1 MSEISRVALFGKL
14 NSLAY
19 KAIEGATVFC
29 KLRGNPYVELEHWLQ
44 QILANQDS
52 DLHRIFKHF
61 EIDSSRLAKDLTD
74 ALDRLPRGATS
85 ISDLSERIEYAVE
98 RGWVYGTLMF
108 GEAQVRTG
116 HLLVGALKTPS
127 LRNALFNIS
136 RQFDRIRPDTLT
148 DEFAKITA
156 GSPEDQLRAADSQ
169 GAAPGEASGALAPAQ
184 MGKQEALKKFSV
196 DLIARARKG
205 EIDPVTGRDEEIRQ
219 IVDILMRR
227 RQNNPILTG
236 EAGVGKT
243 AVVEG
248 FALRIA
254 KGDVPP
260 PLKDVSLLALDI
272 GLLQA
277 GASMKG
283 EFENRLRQVIDE
295 VQASPKPI
303 ILFIDEAHTLIG
315 AGGPAGTGDA
325 ANLLKPALARGTLRT
340 IGATTWAEYRKYFEK
355 DPALT
360 RRFQVVQILE
370 PAEEKA
376 ILMVRGVASTLEK
389 HHRVQLLDEALE
401 AAVKLSHR
409 YIPARQLPD
418 KAVSLLDTACA
429 RVAISQYAT
438 PAEVE
443 DCQRCLE
450 ALATE
455 LEIIGREEEVGFNIG
470 PRRVDVEQ
478 KQEAE
483 KARLATLEAR
493 WQEEKGLVDRI
504 LELRGRLRA
513 GGKPVDVKAQDIPAP
528 VSNISD
534 TGTKSASAENY
545 SASSTG
551 TSAKD
556 KKSEVAPQPAQGPGE
571 EAAASPSAGEESTLA
586 ASAASPHA
594 GSPDAAGAAEVGLSP
609 EERQRLL
616 GELNELQVKLDALQG
631 ESPLIMPTVDA
642 QVVSSVVADWTGIP
656 VGRMVKNEV
665 EAVLKLADTLNQRII
680 GQRHALEMIARR
692 IQTSR
697 AKLDNPNKPIGVFML
712 CGPSGV
718 GKTETALALAESLY
732 GGEQNVITINMSE
745 FQEAHTV
752 STLKGAPPGYVGY
765 GEGGVLTE
773 AVRRRPYSVVLLDEV
788 EKAHPDV
795 HKIFFQVF
803 DKGWMEDGEGRHINF
818 RNTIILLTTNVGTD
832 LIMGMCRDPELM
844 PDPQSLAT
852 ALREPLLKVF
862 PPALLGRLVTIPYY
876 PLSDEMIG
884 AIARL
889 QLSRISKRILENHR
903 IPFAYDDDTVK
914 LIISRCN
921 ELESGGRMIDAILT
935 NTVLPRISE
944 EFLKRMVEGK
954 PVARVQVSV
963 KDGEFGYGFE

>member
-14 NSLAY
+14 DSLAY

-61 EIDSSRLAKDLTD
+61 EVDNSRFAKDLTD

-108 GEAQVRTG
+108 GEGQVRTG
-116 HLLVGALKTPS
+116 HLLVGALKTSS

-136 RQFDRIRPDTLT
+136 RQFDRVRPDTLT
-148 DEFAKITA
+148 DEFMKIVA
-156 GSPEDQLRAADSQ
+156 GSPEDQLRAADTQ
-169 GAAPGEASGALAPAQ
+169 GATPGEASGALAPPQ
-184 MGKQEALKKFSV
+184 MGRQEALKKFSV

-370 PAEEKA
+370 PTEEKA

-443 DCQRCLE
+443 DCQRRLE

-455 LEIIGREEEVGFNIG
+455 LEIIGREEEIGFHVGL
-470 PRRVDVEQ
+470 RRTDVEQ
-478 KQEAE
+478 KQAAE
-483 KARLATLEAR
+483 KERLAILDAR

-504 LELRGRLRA
+504 LELRGKLRA
-513 GGKPVDVKAQDIPAP
+513 GGKPVDVKTPEISAP
-528 VSNISD
+528 VTNTRDTSTNDTLTENSRPSPTTTSTSD
-534 TGTKSASAENY
+534 NKAEATVQ
-545 SASSTG
+545 S
-551 TSAKD
+551 
-556 KKSEVAPQPAQGPGE
+556 AQGTGK
-571 EAAASPSAGEESTLA
+571 EAAAPPPAGEERASA

-594 GSPDAAGAAEVGLSP
+594 GSTAAAEAADPGLSP
-609 EERQRLL
+609 EERLRLL
-616 GELNELQVKLDALQG
+616 RELNELQVKLDTLQG

-795 HKIFFQVF
+795 HEIFFQVF

-844 PDPQSLAT
+844 PDPPSLAT

-884 AIARL
+884 TIARL
-889 QLSRISKRILENHR
+889 QLGRISKRILENHR

-914 LIISRCN
+914 LIVSRCN